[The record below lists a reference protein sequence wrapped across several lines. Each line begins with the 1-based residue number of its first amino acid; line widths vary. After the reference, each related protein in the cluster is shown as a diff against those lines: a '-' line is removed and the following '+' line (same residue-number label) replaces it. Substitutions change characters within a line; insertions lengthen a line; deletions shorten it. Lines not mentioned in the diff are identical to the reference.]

1 MESEVSLILRDC
13 PYRVIGDCVG
23 VETGAYA
30 LVRDKQ
36 AIVCALGDFDSVSSK
51 EFELIQLNV
60 KNIIK
65 VSSIKDETD
74 SELAI
79 KWCIKQG
86 YKTIHVFGALND
98 RLDHQRINVLLA
110 YKYQNVILY
119 DDSNKIQAYT
129 KGDYIISKE
138 DYSYFSV
145 FSYTNSVISLV
156 GFTYPLD
163 HYKLSYDELKT
174 VSNQWL
180 KKDAQL
186 IVHQGKVLVYLSR

>member
-13 PYRVIGDCVG
+13 AYRVMGDCVG

-36 AIVCALGDFDSVSSK
+36 AVVCALGDFDSVTKK

-60 KNIIK
+60 KKIIK

-79 KWCIKQG
+79 KWCIQQG

-98 RLDHQRINVLLA
+98 RLDHQHINVLLA
-110 YKYQNVILY
+110 YKYQEVILY
-119 DDSNKIQAYT
+119 DDSNKIQAYAV
-129 KGDYIISKE
+129 GEYLIHKE
-138 DYSYFSV
+138 DYAYFSV
-145 FSYTNSVISLV
+145 FSYTDSIISLI
-156 GFTYPLD
+156 GFTYPFD
-163 HYKLSYDELKT
+163 HYKLSYNELKT
-174 VSNQWL
+174 VSNQWI

>member
-13 PYRVIGDCVG
+13 AYRVIGDCVG

-30 LVRDKQ
+30 LVRDKHT
-36 AIVCALGDFDSVSSK
+36 IVCALGDFDSVTK
-51 EFELIQLNV
+51 EEFELIQLNV

-86 YKTIHVFGALND
+86 YKKIHLFGALNG

-110 YKYQNVILY
+110 YKYPNVILY
-119 DDSNKIQAYT
+119 DDSNKIQAYAE
-129 KGDYIISKE
+129 GEYQINRE

-145 FSYTNSVISLV
+145 FTYAESIISLA
-156 GFTYPLD
+156 GFTYPLE
-163 HYKLSYDELKT
+163 HYKLRYDDLKT
-174 VSNQWL
+174 VSNQWI

-186 IVHQGKVLVYLSR
+186 TVHQGKVLVYLSR

>member
-1 MESEVSLILRDC
+1 MESEVSIVLRDC

-36 AIVCALGDFDSVSSK
+36 ELVCALGDFDSVNK
-51 EFELIQLNV
+51 EQFELIQSNV

-86 YKTIHVFGALND
+86 YKKIHVFGALND

-110 YKYQNVILY
+110 YKYQEVILY

-129 KGDYIISKE
+129 EGDYLISKD

-145 FSYTNSVISLV
+145 FSYTDSIISLI

-163 HYKLSYDELKT
+163 HYKLSYNELKT
-174 VSNQWL
+174 VSNQWI

-186 IVHQGKVLVYLSR
+186 IVHHGKVLVYLSR